1 MVFRSGGILRRNLTF
16 LYDGQVINIV
26 QNFNYLGIVFTA
38 GGSFAETFEMLAGQ
52 ARKAMFSLNKYLH
65 KFTQISPKHYLDL
78 FDKLI
83 KPVLQYGSEVWGVS
97 NANILERVHLQI
109 CKQVL
114 GIKRATQNDF
124 IYGELGRLDLKS
136 GRLIAII
143 KYWFKI
149 LLCEHTKYIKC
160 AYKMMLNDLEI
171 RPNKLNWASS
181 VRSLLQSLGFNEV
194 WLFQGVGNIN
204 VFLSAFTQRI
214 KDTFIQK
221 WNERVII
228 SSRARTY
235 SLFSSFSYKIYLDLL
250 SVEKFRYALARIRVS
265 SHRLAVEAG
274 RWHRPNSIPLDERK
288 CNTCNVLEDEFHFI
302 LECSL
307 YKELRKTYIK
317 RYFWIRPNI
326 IKFTELMTS
335 ENHQIIKNLAT
346 FVHASLK
353 VRANVP

>member
-1 MVFRSGGILRRNLTF
+1 M
-16 LYDGQVINIV
+16 
-26 QNFNYLGIVFTA
+26 
-38 GGSFAETFEMLAGQ
+38 
-52 ARKAMFSLNKYLH
+52 
-65 KFTQISPKHYLDL
+65 
-78 FDKLI
+78 
-83 KPVLQYGSEVWGVS
+83 
-97 NANILERVHLQI
+97 
-109 CKQVL
+109 
-114 GIKRATQNDF
+114 
-124 IYGELGRLDLKS
+124 
-136 GRLIAII
+136 
-143 KYWFKI
+143 
-149 LLCEHTKYIKC
+149 
-160 AYKMMLNDLEI
+160 
-171 RPNKLNWASS
+171 
-181 VRSLLQSLGFNEV
+181 QSLGFNEV

-221 WNERVII
+221 WNERLIN

-288 CNTCNVLEDEFHFI
+288 CNACNVLEDEFHFI